1 MSPTGP
7 GAWPP
12 SGEPPAAAPGASAIG
27 SSGIDSSGIE
37 ETGIDDSGID
47 LDLAFGCDGDL
58 ARALVNQAGALA
70 DPLAGADFWHE
81 RLSGWLDAL
90 QAELPEALQSQAYCL
105 GLQLVSDA
113 SIAALNQDWRGKGGP
128 TDVLAFAA
136 QDDDLEGAF
145 PMPLPTQLQGD
156 GEAGEDDDVEAE
168 RTDQGEAGGDP
179 GSGDEDEDEDELDG
193 DADEEAG
200 EEAGEEDSDDDGDQ
214 DWDPAF
220 DALELGDIV
229 ISLDTAARQA
239 PEHGHS
245 LEQELLFLASHG
257 LLHLVGWDHPDD
269 ASLAAMLARQ
279 ERLLAAAGPSL
290 AP

>member
-1 MSPTGP
+1 MSPTDPGP
-7 GAWPP
+7 GSNSTSSERPQTGNQA
-12 SGEPPAAAPGASAIG
+12 SGPA
-27 SSGIDSSGIE
+27 
-37 ETGIDDSGID
+37 ID
-47 LDLAFGCDGDL
+47 LDLAFSSDDDL
-58 ARALVNQAGALA
+58 AEALLNQAGPLA
-70 DPLAGADFWHE
+70 DPLAGADLWHE

-90 QAELPEALQSQAYCL
+90 QAELPEALQSEAYCL

-113 SIAALNQDWRGKGGP
+113 SIAALNQDWRGKSGP

-145 PMPLPTQLQGD
+145 PMPLPPQLKRD
-156 GEAGEDDDVEAE
+156 
-168 RTDQGEAGGDP
+168 
-179 GSGDEDEDEDELDG
+179 
-193 DADEEAG
+193 
-200 EEAGEEDSDDDGDQ
+200 GEEDSEDEADDGEDGPEGDDLDETDEADDG

-279 ERLLAAAGPSL
+279 ERLLAAAGASL